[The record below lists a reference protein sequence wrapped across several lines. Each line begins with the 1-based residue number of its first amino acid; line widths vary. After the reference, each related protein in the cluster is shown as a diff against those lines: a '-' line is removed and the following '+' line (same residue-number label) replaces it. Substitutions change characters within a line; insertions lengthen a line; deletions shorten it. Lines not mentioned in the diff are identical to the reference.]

1 MRCVGN
7 TSAAVS
13 DILQSYCS
21 NSSCPARRRYL
32 QAADADHS
40 TDRRASKFLQME
52 FKMNKQWLNWKDAER
67 ATSDGQKHRVGYSRL
82 MVATNIRMVQS
93 GSRSVG
99 RTASFEML

>member
-13 DILQSYCS
+13 DILQSYS

-40 TDRRASKFLQME
+40 TVEHESFSLYIRTVLQME
-52 FKMNKQWLNWKDAER
+52 FKIKKTMAELKR
-67 ATSDGQKHRVGYSRL
+67 P
-82 MVATNIRMVQS
+82 
-93 GSRSVG
+93 
-99 RTASFEML
+99 